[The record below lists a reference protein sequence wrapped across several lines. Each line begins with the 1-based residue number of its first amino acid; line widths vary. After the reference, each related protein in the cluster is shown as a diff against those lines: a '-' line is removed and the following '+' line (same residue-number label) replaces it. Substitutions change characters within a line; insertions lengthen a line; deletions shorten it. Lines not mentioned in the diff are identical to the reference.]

1 MGNKN
6 LRRVHSLTKTNSNKY
21 IYVFKDSNRRIVR
34 AYISTKRTGQRVIK
48 ARISCRL
55 GEYILKP
62 PIHPANP
69 DDESDNP
76 QPPNH
81 I

>member
-6 LRRVHSLTKTNSNKY
+6 LRRVHSLPKISSDKY

-34 AYISTKRTGQRVIK
+34 AYISTQRTRQRVLK
-48 ARISCRL
+48 AHMSCRA

-69 DDESDNP
+69 DDKSDNP
-76 QPPNH
+76 RPLNH